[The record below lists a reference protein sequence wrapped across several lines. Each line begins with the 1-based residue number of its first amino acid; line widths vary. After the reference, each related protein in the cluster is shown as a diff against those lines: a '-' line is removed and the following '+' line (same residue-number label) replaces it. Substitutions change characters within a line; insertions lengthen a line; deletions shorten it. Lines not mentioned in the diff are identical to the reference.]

1 MTRNPKPK
9 PRPGPNP
16 HPQPS
21 TLHPPP
27 SPSPLPQPR
36 RDCIALL
43 VNPGTADI
51 NARCP
56 LQDTFPLLLAANF
69 NHTEC
74 VQLLLD
80 ARADATMRTQ
90 RSGLNA
96 LHYACSDVVVGYL
109 RDAGA
114 STGASVDEDGNRV
127 DTAMLDSS
135 ARALREEEA
144 AARGKWGN
152 MLQQH
157 ADAGGSAGSGSAA
170 STAVASAAGTAIKSI
185 AAARSPANRATAGG
199 CTAEDLAEGLSTAD
213 DHYEVD

>member
-1 MTRNPKPK
+1 M
-9 PRPGPNP
+9 
-16 HPQPS
+16 
-21 TLHPPP
+21 
-27 SPSPLPQPR
+27 
-36 RDCIALL
+36 
-43 VNPGTADI
+43 
-51 NARCP
+51 
-56 LQDTFPLLLAANF
+56 LLAANF

-127 DTAMLDSS
+127 DTALLDSS

-152 MLQQH
+152 VLQQH

-170 STAVASAAGTAIKSI
+170 SAAVASAAGAAVIAATT
-185 AAARSPANRATAGG
+185 AAARSPQRSTANRATAGG